1 MTRRTLWRII
11 TLAVSLVVAALAAE
25 AQQPAKVPRI
35 GVLSPGL
42 HLTMPDW
49 RERSPFWQGLR
60 ELGWVEGQNIV
71 VVARWA
77 EGNFERLPELAADL
91 VRFPVNVI
99 VAGGNA
105 AIVAA
110 QQATRTIPIVMFDG
124 NDPVGTGFIVSLA
137 QPGGNITGTVGG
149 GPEIAGKLLE
159 VLTEAVPHARRVAV
173 IFNPTRPGLR
183 AYAQESTVAER
194 ALGVTLQ
201 PVEVRHPSDVET
213 AFLHLL
219 HDRPDA
225 LYVVGDP
232 VVTIRRQEI
241 LDFAA
246 RHRLPAIYTGR
257 PFVDAGGL
265 MSYGPSLRDMAHRT
279 AVFVDKILKGT
290 KPGDLPVEQP
300 MTFELVINL
309 KTAQAL
315 GLTLPPTLLFQADEV
330 IR

>member
-1 MTRRTLWRII
+1 
-11 TLAVSLVVAALAAE
+11 
-25 AQQPAKVPRI
+25 
-35 GVLSPGL
+35 
-42 HLTMPDW
+42 
-49 RERSPFWQGLR
+49 
-60 ELGWVEGQNIV
+60 VEGQNIV
-71 VVARWA
+71 VMARWA
-77 EGNFERLPELAADL
+77 EGNFERLPALAADL
-91 VRFPVNVI
+91 VRVPLDVI

-105 AIVAA
+105 AIAAA

-124 NDPVGTGFIVSLA
+124 TDPVGTGFIASLA
-137 QPGGNITGTVGG
+137 QPGGNITGTVSGE
-149 GPEIAGKLLE
+149 PEIAGKLLE
-159 VLTEAVPHARRVAV
+159 VLIEAVPHARRIAA

-183 AYAQESTVAER
+183 AYAQESIVAER
-194 ALGVTLQ
+194 ALDVTVQ
-201 PVEVRHPSDVET
+201 PVEVRRPRDVET

-232 VVTIRRQEI
+232 VVTMRRQEI

-300 MTFELVINL
+300 MKFELVINL
-309 KTAQAL
+309 KTAKAL
-315 GLTLPPTLLFQADEV
+315 GLTIPPTVLFRADEV
-330 IR
+330 IQ